1 MAVRTKQAGI
11 KHKREVAPR
20 SAQPSQG
27 ATGSRRT
34 RLRADVADGLRRTFR
49 AVGMKP
55 GAAAKESGY
64 ERGRMPPTVEGRKK
78 APSQMKLKRRGGP
91 FKSTR
96 LHGG

>member
-27 ATGSRRT
+27 ATGRRKT
-34 RLRADVADGLRRTFR
+34 TLSADSADGLRRTFR

-55 GAAAKESGY
+55 GPAAKQSDY

-78 APSQMKLKRRGGP
+78 PPSQMKLKRRGGP
-91 FKSTR
+91 FKNTR